1 MAQFVSLENP
11 AKRTLRGIND
21 DLLKS
26 ATTRP
31 DDRSFPLFCTQWQK
45 NIYLFDKIS
54 NKILERT
61 LCFSFIIDLS
71 VFDRWIWEFRWFL
84 IFFLRFLN
92 ITFMAVSFYFNCLYK
107 IVGKSCNI
115 VIIWILL
122 SEWLKNST
130 TKKTHTHTHTKEIL
144 IKYFNVVYCQC
155 CVVLGFW
162 WVTKFFCLTKVF
174 RRNGC
179 IKYGINWMKDN

>member
-1 MAQFVSLENP
+1 MTKLDGSVLIYSMAQFVSPRKVLL
-11 AKRTLRGIND
+11 AGFSSIND

-26 ATTRP
+26 ATTRS
-31 DDRSFPLFCTQWQK
+31 DDRSFPLFCTQWQR

-71 VFDRWIWEFRWFL
+71 VFDRWIWEFRCFV
-84 IFFLRFLN
+84 FFLRFLN
-92 ITFMAVSFYFNCLYK
+92 KTFMAVSFYFNCLYK

-122 SEWLKNST
+122 SEWLEKFND
-130 TKKTHTHTHTKEIL
+130 KKSHTHTQK
-144 IKYFNVVYCQC
+144 KS
-155 CVVLGFW
+155 W
-162 WVTKFFCLTKVF
+162 
-174 RRNGC
+174 
-179 IKYGINWMKDN
+179 

>member
-31 DDRSFPLFCTQWQK
+31 NDYSFPLFACNDRET
-45 NIYLFDKIS
+45 
-54 NKILERT
+54 
-61 LCFSFIIDLS
+61 FIFLTKYRIKYWSEHFIFRLLLIW
-71 VFDRWIWEFRWFL
+71 VFLTDGFGNFGGFFFC
-84 IFFLRFLN
+84 FFLRFLN
-92 ITFMAVSFYFNCLYK
+92 TCITFMAVSFYFNCLYK

-130 TKKTHTHTHTKEIL
+130 TKKATHTHK
-144 IKYFNVVYCQC
+144 
-155 CVVLGFW
+155 
-162 WVTKFFCLTKVF
+162 
-174 RRNGC
+174 RNLDK
-179 IKYGINWMKDN
+179 IF

>member
-1 MAQFVSLENP
+1 MTKLDGSVLIYSMAQFVSLENP

-26 ATTRP
+26 ATTRS
-31 DDRSFPLFCTQWQK
+31 DDRSFPLFCTQWQR

-71 VFDRWIWEFRWFL
+71 VFDRWIWEFRWVFFFFT
-84 IFFLRFLN
+84 IFKYN
-92 ITFMAVSFYFNCLYK
+92 VMAVSFYFNCLYK

-130 TKKTHTHTHTKEIL
+130 TKKPHTHTQK
-144 IKYFNVVYCQC
+144 KS
-155 CVVLGFW
+155 W
-162 WVTKFFCLTKVF
+162 
-174 RRNGC
+174 
-179 IKYGINWMKDN
+179 

>member
-1 MAQFVSLENP
+1 MTKLDGSVLIYSMAQFVSLENP

-26 ATTRP
+26 ATTRS

-71 VFDRWIWEFRWFL
+71 VFDRWIWEFRWFFIL
-84 IFFLRFLN
+84 FFLRFLN

-130 TKKTHTHTHTKEIL
+130 TKKATHTHKRNLDKIFWCGVLSVLCGSWFLVSYKIL
-144 IKYFNVVYCQC
+144 LSY
-155 CVVLGFW
+155 
-162 WVTKFFCLTKVF
+162 
-174 RRNGC
+174 
-179 IKYGINWMKDN
+179 

>member
-1 MAQFVSLENP
+1 MTKLDGSVLIYSMAQFVSLENP

-31 DDRSFPLFCTQWQK
+31 DDRSFPLFCTQWQR

-61 LCFSFIIDLS
+61 LCFSFIINLS
-71 VFDRWIWEFRWFL
+71 VFDRWIWEFRWVF
-84 IFFLRFLN
+84 FFLRFLN

-130 TKKTHTHTHTKEIL
+130 TKKSHTHTHK
-144 IKYFNVVYCQC
+144 
-155 CVVLGFW
+155 
-162 WVTKFFCLTKVF
+162 
-174 RRNGC
+174 RNFEK
-179 IKYGINWMKDN
+179 IF